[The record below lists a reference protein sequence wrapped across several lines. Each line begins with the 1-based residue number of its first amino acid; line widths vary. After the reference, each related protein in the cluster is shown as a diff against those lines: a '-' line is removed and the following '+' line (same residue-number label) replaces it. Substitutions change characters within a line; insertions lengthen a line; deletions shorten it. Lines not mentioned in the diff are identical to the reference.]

1 MKKLILFSSI
11 AFALISCNNDDNT
24 NNEPQN
30 PSDNNQI
37 LKLKE
42 FRALATSKYF
52 YHENGFVDSTSVLNV
67 GLIRTEIQTKLHY
80 SLENTLSSMEQWI
93 HLVNSGEK
101 IYEKVVFEYNSE
113 NLINIKRVY
122 DENQNLKQTLNY
134 TYNTDGNLDETGQ
147 VYANGNLVQDGNITY
162 SYDNKKNPFFE
173 MYPLAYI
180 RMNQINKNNL
190 TQTNNQTETLETINW
205 MYNQNGYPISFQ
217 KSPVLPDDIDYAE
230 YIYY

>member
-11 AFALISCNNDDNT
+11 AFALTSCNNDDNT

-30 PSDNNQI
+30 PSYNNQI

-52 YHENGFVDSTSVLNV
+52 YHENGFVDSISTTRLGNTPTNIES
-67 GLIRTEIQTKLHY
+67 KLH
-80 SLENTLSSMEQWI
+80 
-93 HLVNSGEK
+93 
-101 IYEKVVFEYNSE
+101 YNSE
-113 NLINIKRVY
+113 NRLTSMERWVDVSNTNETIYEKDLFEYNNKNLIVIKKVY

-217 KSPVLPDDIDYAE
+217 KSPVLPADIDYAE

>member
-52 YHENGFVDSTSVLNV
+52 YHENGFVDSISTTRLGNTPTNIES
-67 GLIRTEIQTKLHY
+67 KLH
-80 SLENTLSSMEQWI
+80 
-93 HLVNSGEK
+93 
-101 IYEKVVFEYNSE
+101 YNSE
-113 NLINIKRVY
+113 NRLTSMERWVDVSNTNETIYEKDLFEYNNENLIVIKKVY

>member
-52 YHENGFVDSTSVLNV
+52 YHENGFVDSISTTRLGNTPTNIES
-67 GLIRTEIQTKLHY
+67 KLH
-80 SLENTLSSMEQWI
+80 
-93 HLVNSGEK
+93 
-101 IYEKVVFEYNSE
+101 YNSE
-113 NLINIKRVY
+113 NRLTSMERWVDVSNTNETIYEKDLFEYNNENLIVIKKVY

-134 TYNTDGNLDETGQ
+134 TYNTDGNLDEIGQ